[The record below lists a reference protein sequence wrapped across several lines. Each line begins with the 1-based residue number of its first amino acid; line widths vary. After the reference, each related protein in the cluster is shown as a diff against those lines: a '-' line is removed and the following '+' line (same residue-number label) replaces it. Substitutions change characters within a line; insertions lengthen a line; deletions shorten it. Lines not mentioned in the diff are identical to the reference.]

1 MQSRSLVY
9 RFQFADDTDME
20 EVEKTLFLSILAVG
34 FLHGE
39 AAVRLDAGYA
49 VDAEKRV
56 VAVDAATETG
66 RAVTRVFTGFCILE
80 YGDENFSIVRGGDP
94 LPQSPA
100 AAEPAGAAA

>member
-1 MQSRSLVY
+1 MHARPLVY
-9 RFQFADDTDME
+9 RFQFAEETDME

-49 VDAEKRV
+49 VDAEKRA

-66 RAVTRVFTGFCILE
+66 RAVTRVFTGFCIHE
-80 YGDENFSIVRGGDP
+80 FGDENFSIVRSGEP
-94 LPQSPA
+94 LPQAPA
-100 AAEPAGAAA
+100 AAEPVGAGA